1 MRTVTVRKP
10 STPGSPNFSIHD
22 AIRNADDST
31 LLLLHEVMVQTGASR
46 KPIVELISAECVR
59 RGFSWCSY

>member
-1 MRTVTVRKP
+1 MGNVTTRKP
-10 STPGSPNFSIHD
+10 RTPMTENFSIHD

-31 LLLLHEVMVQTGASR
+31 LLLLHEVMEQTGTRR
-46 KPIVELISAECVR
+46 KPIGQLISEECLR

>member
-1 MRTVTVRKP
+1 MGKVTTRKP
-10 STPGSPNFSIHD
+10 NVPANPNFSIHD

-31 LLLLHEVMVQTGASR
+31 LLLLHEVMQQTGTSR
-46 KPIVELISAECVR
+46 KPIGELITQECVR